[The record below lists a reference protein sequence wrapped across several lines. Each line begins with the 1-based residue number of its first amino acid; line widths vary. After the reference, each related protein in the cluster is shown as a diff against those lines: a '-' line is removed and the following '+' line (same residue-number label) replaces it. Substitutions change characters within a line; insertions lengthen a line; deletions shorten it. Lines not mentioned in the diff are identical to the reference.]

1 MVKLTKL
8 EKEEFKK
15 ITKSKKLKE
24 DLRKILT
31 NRYNPFI
38 VDGKIDIDIF
48 LDFVNEYNQFINHT
62 PKPFR
67 KILTKINKL

>member
-31 NRYNPFI
+31 NRYNP
-38 VDGKIDIDIF
+38 
-48 LDFVNEYNQFINHT
+48 L
-62 PKPFR
+62 
-67 KILTKINKL
+67 